1 MPAGPSGSPRST
13 SITPTTR
20 RGTCSRAAFAS
31 ASADETIDAPAGT
44 TVFVE
49 KGTPHAYGNP
59 SPEPARYL
67 LVMTPRIQ
75 QLIVRL
81 HEGDWKDVHELFR
94 EHESELL
101 PPPAQS

>member
-1 MPAGPSGSPRST
+1 MAPSGSRRST

-20 RGTCSRAAFAS
+20 PGTCSRAASGS
-31 ASADETIDAPAGT
+31 ASREETVDAPAGT

-59 SPEPARYL
+59 SPAPARYL
-67 LVMTPRIQ
+67 LVMTPRIE
-75 QLIVRL
+75 QLIARL
-81 HEGDWKDVHELFR
+81 HEGDWSDVHELFR
-94 EHESELL
+94 EYESELL